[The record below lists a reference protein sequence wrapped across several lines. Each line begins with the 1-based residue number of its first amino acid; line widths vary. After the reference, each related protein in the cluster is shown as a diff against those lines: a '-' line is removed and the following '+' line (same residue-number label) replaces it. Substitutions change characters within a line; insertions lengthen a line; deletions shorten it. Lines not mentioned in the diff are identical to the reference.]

1 MKSFKKAAIAS
12 TLVLLLA
19 ACGNDKP
26 AENTA
31 TPTTTETQ
39 TSAPATSAPAS
50 NAPAATAPVTE
61 AKAAT
66 MTIKHNA
73 GETVVN
79 MNPQRVAAFDFGSL
93 DTLEALGVEVIGIPK
108 ANIPAYL
115 AKYKDDKYANFGGL
129 KEPDFEAV
137 YKAKPDF
144 IVLSDRQVNLYDQFS
159 EIAPSVNFNIDIN
172 NYMASLEDHAMALG
186 KLFGKEDTAKA
197 QLDDLKAQIE
207 AIKTQTKDMPDR
219 ALIVLANDGKISA
232 YGPGSRFGFIH
243 DTLGF
248 KPADEKIEVSRHGQ
262 NITFEYVMNLD
273 PEYIFVIDRSAVVGN
288 SETAAKDLIEN
299 DLVKNTKA
307 FQNGKIVYLDPNVW
321 YLSGGGLKSTQS
333 MVNDI
338 KGALAQ

>member
-172 NYMASLEDHAMALG
+172 NYMTSLEDHTMALG

>member
-1 MKSFKKAAIAS
+1 MKSFKKAALAS

-19 ACGNDKP
+19 ACGNDQP
-26 AENTA
+26 AEATA
-31 TPTTTETQ
+31 TTATSETQ
-39 TSAPATSAPAS
+39 STTSAT
-50 NAPAATAPVTE
+50 TE
-61 AKAAT
+61 AKPAT

-73 GETVVN
+73 GETTVN
-79 MNPQRVAAFDFGSL
+79 MNPQRVVAFDFGSL
-93 DTLEALGVEVIGIPK
+93 DTLEALGVDVIGIPK

-115 AKYKDDKYANFGGL
+115 SKYKDAKYTDFGGL

-172 NYMASLEDHAMALG
+172 NYMTSLEDHTIALG
-186 KLFGKEDTAKA
+186 KLFEKEDTAKA

-248 KPADEKIEVSRHGQ
+248 KPADDKIEVSRHGQ

-299 DLVKNTKA
+299 DLVKNTQA
-307 FQNGKIVYLDPNVW
+307 FKNGKIVYLDPNVW

-333 MVNDI
+333 MVDDI
-338 KGALAQ
+338 KKALAQ

>member
-39 TSAPATSAPAS
+39 TSAPATSAPAT
-50 NAPAATAPVTE
+50 TAPVTE

-93 DTLEALGVEVIGIPK
+93 DTLEALGVDVIGIPK

-172 NYMASLEDHAMALG
+172 NYMTSLEDHTLALG
-186 KLFGKEDTAKA
+186 KLFGKEDTAKT
-197 QLDDLKAQIE
+197 QLDDLKTQIE
-207 AIKTQTKDMPDR
+207 AIKAQTKDIPDR

-248 KPADEKIEVSRHGQ
+248 KPADSNIQVSRHGQ

>member
-50 NAPAATAPVTE
+50 NAPAATAPATE

-79 MNPQRVAAFDFGSL
+79 MNPQRVVSFDFGSL

-115 AKYKDDKYANFGGL
+115 AKYKDDKYVNFGGL

-144 IVLSDRQVNLYDQFS
+144 IVLSDRQVNLYDQFA

-172 NYMASLEDHAMALG
+172 DYMNSLEYHTLTLG

-248 KPADEKIEVSRHGQ
+248 KPADDKIEVSRHGQ

-299 DLVKNTKA
+299 DLVKNTQA
-307 FQNGKIVYLDPNVW
+307 FKNGKIVYLDPNVW

-333 MVNDI
+333 MVDDI
-338 KGALAQ
+338 KKALAQ

>member
-39 TSAPATSAPAS
+39 TSAPATSAPAT
-50 NAPAATAPVTE
+50 TAPVTE

-108 ANIPAYL
+108 ANIPSYL
-115 AKYKDDKYANFGGL
+115 SKYKDDKYTNFGGL

-172 NYMASLEDHAMALG
+172 NYMASLEDHTMALG

-197 QLDDLKAQIE
+197 QLDDLKSQIE
-207 AIKTQTKDMPDR
+207 AIKAQTQNMPDR
-219 ALIVLANDGKISA
+219 AIIVLANDGKISA

-248 KPADEKIEVSRHGQ
+248 KPADDKIEVSRHGQ

-307 FQNGKIVYLDPNVW
+307 FKSGKIVYLDPNVW

>member
-1 MKSFKKAAIAS
+1 MKSFKKAALAS

-19 ACGNDKP
+19 ACGNEKP
-26 AENTA
+26 AETTA
-31 TPTTTETQ
+31 TPSSTTETQ
-39 TSAPATSAPAS
+39 TSAPAA
-50 NAPAATAPVTE
+50 E

-79 MNPQRVAAFDFGSL
+79 MNPQRVVAFDFGSL
-93 DTLEALGVEVIGIPK
+93 DTLEALGVDVVGIPK

-129 KEPDFEAV
+129 KEPDFEAIH
-137 YKAKPDF
+137 KAKPDF
-144 IVLSDRQVNLYDQFS
+144 IILADRQVNLYDQFS

-172 NYMASLEDHAMALG
+172 NYMTSLEYHTLTLG
-186 KLFGKEDTAKA
+186 KLFGKEETAKA
-197 QLDDLKAQIE
+197 QLDDLKTQIE
-207 AIKTQTKDMPDR
+207 AIRAQTKDMPDR

-248 KPADEKIEVSRHGQ
+248 KAADDKIQVSRHGQ
-262 NITFEYVMNLD
+262 NVTFEYVMNLD

>member
-39 TSAPATSAPAS
+39 TSTPAT
-50 NAPAATAPVTE
+50 TAPVTE

-108 ANIPAYL
+108 ANIPSYL
-115 AKYKDDKYANFGGL
+115 SKYKDDKYANFGGL

-172 NYMASLEDHAMALG
+172 NYMTSLEDHTMALG

-197 QLDDLKAQIE
+197 QLDDLKSQIE
-207 AIKTQTKDMPDR
+207 AIKAQTQNMPDR
-219 ALIVLANDGKISA
+219 AIIVLANDGKISA

-248 KPADEKIEVSRHGQ
+248 KPADDKIEVSRHGQ

-307 FQNGKIVYLDPNVW
+307 FKNGKIVYLDPNVW

>member
-26 AENTA
+26 AENTT

-39 TSAPATSAPAS
+39 TSTPAPATSAPAT
-50 NAPAATAPVTE
+50 TAPVTE
-61 AKAAT
+61 TKAAT

-115 AKYKDDKYANFGGL
+115 SKYKDDKYANFGGL

-172 NYMASLEDHAMALG
+172 NYMASLEDHTMALG

-197 QLDDLKAQIE
+197 QLDDLKSQIE
-207 AIKTQTKDMPDR
+207 TIKAQTKDMPDR
-219 ALIVLANDGKISA
+219 AIIVLANDGKISA

-248 KPADEKIEVSRHGQ
+248 KPADDKIEVSRHGQ

-307 FQNGKIVYLDPNVW
+307 FKNGKIVYLDPNVW

>member
-26 AENTA
+26 AEATT

-39 TSAPATSAPAS
+39 TTTPATSAPAT
-50 NAPAATAPVTE
+50 TAPVTE
-61 AKAAT
+61 TKPAT

-93 DTLEALGVEVIGIPK
+93 DTLEALDVEVIGIPK
-108 ANIPAYL
+108 ANIPSYL
-115 AKYKDDKYANFGGL
+115 SKYKDDKYTNFGGL

-172 NYMASLEDHAMALG
+172 NYMASLEDHTMALG

-197 QLDDLKAQIE
+197 QLDDLKSQIE
-207 AIKTQTKDMPDR
+207 TIKAQTQDMPDR
-219 ALIVLANDGKISA
+219 AIIVLANDGKISA

-248 KPADEKIEVSRHGQ
+248 KPADSDIQVSRHGQ

-307 FQNGKIVYLDPNVW
+307 FKNGKIVYLDPNVW
-321 YLSGGGLKSTQS
+321 YLSGGGLKSTQA

-338 KGALAQ
+338 KNALAQ

>member
-26 AENTA
+26 AEATA
-31 TPTTTETQ
+31 TPSTTETS
-39 TSAPATSAPAS
+39 TSATTAS
-50 NAPAATAPVTE
+50 VTE
-61 AKAAT
+61 AKPAT

-79 MNPQRVAAFDFGSL
+79 MNPQRVVAFDFGSL
-93 DTLEALGVEVIGIPK
+93 DTLEALDVDVIGIPK

-115 AKYKDDKYANFGGL
+115 SKYKDDKYANFGGL
-129 KEPDFEAV
+129 KEPDFEAI

-172 NYMASLEDHAMALG
+172 NYMNSLENHTIALG
-186 KLFGKEDTAKA
+186 KLFGKEEAAKA

-207 AIKTQTKDMPDR
+207 AIKAQTKDMPDR

-248 KPADEKIEVSRHGQ
+248 KPADDTIEVSRHGQ
-262 NITFEYVMNLD
+262 NVTFEYVMNLD

-321 YLSGGGLKSTQS
+321 YLSGGGLKSTQA

>member
-26 AENTA
+26 AEAT

-39 TSAPATSAPAS
+39 TTTPATSAPAT
-50 NAPAATAPVTE
+50 TAPVTE
-61 AKAAT
+61 TKPAT

-93 DTLEALGVEVIGIPK
+93 DTLEALDVEVIGIPK
-108 ANIPAYL
+108 ANIPSYL
-115 AKYKDDKYANFGGL
+115 SKYKDDKYTNFGGL

-172 NYMASLEDHAMALG
+172 NYMASLEDHTMALG

-197 QLDDLKAQIE
+197 QLD
-207 AIKTQTKDMPDR
+207 
-219 ALIVLANDGKISA
+219 
-232 YGPGSRFGFIH
+232 
-243 DTLGF
+243 
-248 KPADEKIEVSRHGQ
+248 
-262 NITFEYVMNLD
+262 
-273 PEYIFVIDRSAVVGN
+273 
-288 SETAAKDLIEN
+288 
-299 DLVKNTKA
+299 
-307 FQNGKIVYLDPNVW
+307 
-321 YLSGGGLKSTQS
+321 
-333 MVNDI
+333 
-338 KGALAQ
+338 

>member
-31 TPTTTETQ
+31 PPTTTETQ
-39 TSAPATSAPAS
+39 TSVPATSAPAT
-50 NAPAATAPVTE
+50 TAPVTE

-108 ANIPAYL
+108 ANIPSYL
-115 AKYKDDKYANFGGL
+115 SKYKDDKYANFGGL

-172 NYMASLEDHAMALG
+172 NYMTSLEDHTMALG

-197 QLDDLKAQIE
+197 QLDDLKSQIE
-207 AIKTQTKDMPDR
+207 AIKAQTQNMPDR
-219 ALIVLANDGKISA
+219 AIIVLANDGKISA

-248 KPADEKIEVSRHGQ
+248 KPADDKIEVSRHGQ

-307 FQNGKIVYLDPNVW
+307 FKNGKIVYLDPNVW